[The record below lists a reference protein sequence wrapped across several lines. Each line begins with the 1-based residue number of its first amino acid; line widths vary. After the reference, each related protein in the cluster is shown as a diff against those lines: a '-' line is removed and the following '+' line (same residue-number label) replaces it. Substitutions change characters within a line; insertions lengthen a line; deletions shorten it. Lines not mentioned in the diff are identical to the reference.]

1 MIRVILPSRHLC
13 QLGCMTKEG
22 ASGSTVTGTGEFE
35 RKQKYVIATVELKG
49 GVIHSVGFASDD
61 GAVPEGSEEVVRL
74 LVGRTVNEALEID
87 TNALDL
93 DPRATYEV
101 LFEAFYRA
109 VETCLDPQ

>member
-22 ASGSTVTGTGEFE
+22 ASTSTVTGTGEFE
-35 RKQKYVIATVELKG
+35 RKERYVIATVEIKG
-49 GVIHSVGFASDD
+49 GVISSVSFASADN
-61 GAVPEGSEEVVRL
+61 AVPEGSEEVVQAL
-74 LVGRTVNEALEID
+74 LGRTVNEALELD
-87 TNALDL
+87 TTALERH
-93 DPRATYEV
+93 PRATYEV